1 MIERITVR
9 MFSECR
15 WIIFSSI
22 NQTLLISSKS
32 ICSSNFNSL
41 TLFPSSSESQFGISI
56 LEIKRS
62 ETVDVKEREDEN
74 LRRDC
79 QKRKLSSFMIQL
91 RVSSDLME
99 ILFIIHG
106 ILVRFVSI
114 SASLSSYQYQLH
126 QECRF
131 ILSRS
136 SPCDEDGYTSERP
149 SRKILRVSM

>member
-1 MIERITVR
+1 MSLENL
-9 MFSECR
+9 FFDQSNAPD
-15 WIIFSSI
+15 FFKI
-22 NQTLLISSKS
+22 NLFLK
-32 ICSSNFNSL
+32 FHSL
-41 TLFPSSSESQFGISI
+41 TLFLSSSESQIGTSI

-79 QKRKLSSFMIQL
+79 QKRKLSRVMIQL

-106 ILVRFVSI
+106 ILVRFGSM
-114 SASLSSYQYQLH
+114 SASLSSYQYQLQ

-136 SPCDEDGYTSERP
+136 SSCDEDGFSSIRS